1 LPRIFEPFYTTKP
14 QGSGTGLGLDIVWR
28 IVTEEHGGTI
38 VAESEPGRTTFRI
51 TVPVCPDSTASA

>member
-1 LPRIFEPFYTTKP
+1 VFEPVFTTKP

-38 VAESEPGRTTFRI
+38 EVESVPGNTTFRV
-51 TVPVCPDSTASA
+51 TLPLPAS